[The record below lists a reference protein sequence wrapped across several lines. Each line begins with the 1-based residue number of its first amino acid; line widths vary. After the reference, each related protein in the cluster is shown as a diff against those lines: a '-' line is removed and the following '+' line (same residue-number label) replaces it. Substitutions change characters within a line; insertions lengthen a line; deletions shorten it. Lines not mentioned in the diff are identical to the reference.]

1 MASYSTLRR
10 VIIVGSGGALM
21 RLLFLSHCAP
31 DAPDKGE
38 KVRAYDIVRRLS
50 ARHELHVAC
59 FARNLRELDGLRQ
72 LEARCAS
79 VYAELLK
86 EPRALVRAAVAFA
99 FGGCLN
105 EFYYRSGKMRR
116 YVRTLAAQSPFDA
129 AVVYTL
135 PMAQYTP
142 PETPFV
148 IDMQDVD
155 SEKWFQYAH
164 RRFPG
169 VLYRLEAR
177 RLRKREIEVARTAH
191 RSFFVTRAEELLFLR
206 LAGEVPT
213 GYMENGWDAA
223 EHDPQQVGGLPELS
237 GRRYIVFC
245 GSMHYFPNVDAA
257 VWFARHIFLELRKR
271 DPELELFI
279 VGRNPTRKVRALAKL
294 PGITVTGTV
303 PDPRPYLK
311 DCLAAVAPLQIARG
325 VQMKVIEGLA
335 MGKPV
340 LVSPEVA
347 ATFGDQ
353 IPPGVR
359 VCRDVEEYWEALTRG
374 DALTPEQIRSTVQ
387 QRFDGYRNL
396 DRLLA
401 ELERIAA
408 R

>member
-1 MASYSTLRR
+1 
-10 VIIVGSGGALM
+10 M

-50 ARHELHVAC
+50 VRHELHVAC
-59 FARNLRELDGLRQ
+59 FARSRQELDGLRRI
-72 LEARCAS
+72 EARCAS
-79 VYAELLK
+79 LYAELLPA
-86 EPRALVRAAVAFA
+86 PRALMRASVAFA
-99 FGGCLN
+99 FGGSLN
-105 EFYYRSGKMRR
+105 EFYYRSGRMRR
-116 YVRTLAAQSPFDA
+116 HVRALAAQAPFDA

-135 PMAQYTP
+135 PMAQYAP
-142 PETPFV
+142 PRTPFV

-155 SEKWFQYAH
+155 SEKWFQYAQ

-169 VLYRLEAR
+169 FLYRVEAC
-177 RLRKREIEVARTAH
+177 RLRKREIEVARLAQ

-206 LAGEVPT
+206 LAGDVPT
-213 GYMENGWDAA
+213 GYMENGWGIAS
-223 EHDPQQVGGLPELS
+223 HDPQQVAGLPELE

-245 GSMHYFPNVDAA
+245 GSMHYFPNVEAA
-257 VWFARHIFLELRKR
+257 AWFAERIFPELRRR
-271 DPELELFI
+271 DPGLEFFI
-279 VGRNPTRKVRALAKL
+279 VGRNPARKVKALAKL
-294 PGITVTGTV
+294 PGVAVTGTV

-311 DCLAAVAPLQIARG
+311 DCLAAIAPLQIARG

-353 IPPGVR
+353 IPTGVM
-359 VCRDVEEYWEALTRG
+359 VCRNADEYWEALRRG
-374 DALTPEQIRSTVQ
+374 ETLAPEQIRSAVQ
-387 QRFDGYRNL
+387 ERFDGYQNL
-396 DRLLA
+396 DRLLE
-401 ELERIAA
+401 ELERVAA